1 MINVEIKSEH
11 DMEQVITLIN
21 LRSKKLKL
29 MEIAIYVPTLVFAD
43 LFMENLHKDMEELG
57 NNLVKCPLLIHFIIT
72 APLNGQ
78 EIEKLKEI
86 NKLNKQEN
94 ESDDSFMEDDF
105 ND

>member
-57 NNLVKCPLLIHFIIT
+57 NNLVKSC
-72 APLNGQ
+72 
-78 EIEKLKEI
+78 
-86 NKLNKQEN
+86 
-94 ESDDSFMEDDF
+94 
-105 ND
+105 

>member
-1 MINVEIKSEH
+1 MVNVEIKSEH
-11 DMEQVITLIN
+11 DMEQVINLIN

-29 MEIAIYVPTLVFAD
+29 MEISIYVPTLMFAD
-43 LFMENLHKDMEELG
+43 LFMENLHKDMEEMG
-57 NNLVKCPLLIHFIIT
+57 NNLLKTPLLLHFIIT

-94 ESDDSFMEDDF
+94 ESDDSFMDDGF